1 VIEWQL
7 YGEVARRE
15 TPLRRNCCAKRTL
28 ARNTAASRLRLI
40 AVAVK
45 TTECAYFGGHGGI
58 RASDSAVAGYKIFRN
73 GTQIATSTTDLLCRS
88 LGRPKYELSL
98 PSGGV

>member
-1 VIEWQL
+1 VLFLGWFEAPVPTV
-7 YGEVARRE
+7 G
-15 TPLRRNCCAKRTL
+15 C
-28 ARNTAASRLRLI
+28 
-40 AVAVK
+40 
-45 TTECAYFGGHGGI
+45 HGGI